1 MIAAIIA
8 ATEAIKQAGPHS
20 STAAMFDALQVTL
33 AAPRMEIATLNVRI
47 QDEAEQIA
55 A

>member
-8 ATEAIKQAGPHS
+8 ATEAIKQARPHS

-33 AAPRMEIATLNVRI
+33 AAPRMKIATINVRI
-47 QDEAEQIA
+47 QDEAEQVA